1 MRTRSYLPLFLSL
14 LLLFASC
21 QSKRSVLV
29 SSFPASAGV
38 YSIRSFKEKVSS
50 RYATVSRIVE
60 YDFMHRDIPPAFDG
74 LRIAFISD
82 LHYKS
87 KLKEKGLND
96 LIHLLNERKPD
107 VLLMGGDYQEGCE
120 YVEPLFAALSRV
132 EAPLGIYGV
141 MGNNDYERCHD
152 EIVGT
157 MKRYGMHVLEHRVD
171 TLYKEGQRILVA
183 GVRNPFDLER
193 NGVSPTL
200 SLAPDDFVI
209 LLVHT
214 PDYAEDVSVANADLV
229 LAGHTHGGQVRIL
242 RAAPAWHS
250 RYGKRFLTGITHNSD
265 RIPVIIT
272 NGIGTSRLALRIGA
286 PAEVVMITLRCLS
299 SRADKGK

>member
-1 MRTRSYLPLFLSL
+1 
-14 LLLFASC
+14 
-21 QSKRSVLV
+21 
-29 SSFPASAGV
+29 
-38 YSIRSFKEKVSS
+38 
-50 RYATVSRIVE
+50 
-60 YDFMHRDIPPAFDG
+60 
-74 LRIAFISD
+74 
-82 LHYKS
+82 
-87 KLKEKGLND
+87 
-96 LIHLLNERKPD
+96 
-107 VLLMGGDYQEGCE
+107 
-120 YVEPLFAALSRV
+120 
-132 EAPLGIYGV
+132 
-141 MGNNDYERCHD
+141 
-152 EIVGT
+152 

-171 TLYKEGQRILVA
+171 TLYREGQRILVA

-214 PDYAEDVSVANADLV
+214 PNYAEDVSVANADLV

-242 RAAPAWHS
+242 GAAPAWHS

-299 SRADKGK
+299 SRAENGK